1 MLQDPS
7 VAFPLASVVRSVP
20 VRSSPRVSAS
30 NVTDTPAR
38 PLPKASVT
46 FATGRIPTAWPTTTY
61 WNASLTAVTAAA
73 APALA
78 VACAVAERPPV
89 VAVRVCAP
97 TVAPRVQETVNSPPA
112 SVVPFC
118 GEADPP
124 WPVGT
129 AALIETP
136 ATAPWAPDTLK
147 TTWTGSQLPPGPGRP
162 PAGTTGTLGGSL
174 FRVESL
180 LPHAAAASAIQS
192 ADRACEF
199 MRGGIGEH

>member
-78 VACAVAERPPV
+78 VAKVTDAFGNGLAGV
-89 VAVRVCAP
+89 
-97 TVAPRVQETVNSPPA
+97 
-112 SVVPFC
+112 SVTF
-118 GEADPP
+118 EAL
-124 WPVGT
+124 T
-129 AALIETP
+129 
-136 ATAPWAPDTLK
+136 
-147 TTWTGSQLPPGPGRP
+147 
-162 PAGTTGTLGGSL
+162 
-174 FRVESL
+174 
-180 LPHAAAASAIQS
+180 
-192 ADRACEF
+192 
-199 MRGGIGEH
+199 